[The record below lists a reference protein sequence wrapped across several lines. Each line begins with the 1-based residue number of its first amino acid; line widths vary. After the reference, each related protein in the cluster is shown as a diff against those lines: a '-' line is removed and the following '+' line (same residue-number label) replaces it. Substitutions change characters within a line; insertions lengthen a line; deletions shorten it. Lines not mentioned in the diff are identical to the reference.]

1 MVRNNYGYLEN
12 MSKIFINGKF
22 TAQPTTG
29 VQRMARCNIEALDA
43 AIVASGAID
52 NEEWILLCP
61 PNGDFP
67 KLKAI
72 KIRSFGSRK
81 LGLHFWEQFFLPLAS
96 IGGMLVS
103 FSGSTPLLKWNQVFT
118 IHDAAVFDF
127 PKAYTYIF
135 RNWYKFLFKT
145 VKLFAKK
152 IITVS
157 EFSKTRILDC
167 LKIDGSRI
175 LVIHCGHEH
184 LRLISEDSSVWHELG
199 LENTRYLL
207 AVASLNPSKNL
218 LALIE
223 AFTHVSNKDIKLIL
237 VGSSYMNIFSES
249 EVMLNDERVVFT
261 GAVNDEQL
269 KSLYKNAEALVF
281 PSVYEGFGIPPLEAM
296 YCGCPVLAANAA
308 SIPEVCGN
316 AAYYFDPYSV
326 SSITS
331 AITDFLDGIIPKQ
344 QLIDQGYRRLESFI
358 WKNNGIILL
367 KELRSLY

>member
-1 MVRNNYGYLEN
+1 MK
-12 MSKIFINGKF
+12 KIFINGKF

-43 AIVASGAID
+43 AIVASGSID
-52 NEEWILLCP
+52 NQEWILLCP

-67 KLKAI
+67 KLNAI
-72 KIRSFGSRK
+72 KVIEFGSRK
-81 LGLHFWEQFFLPLAS
+81 LGLHFWEQVYLPFAS

-118 IHDAAVFDF
+118 IHDAAVFDY

-157 EFSKTRILDC
+157 EFSKTRIVDC
-167 LKIDGSRI
+167 LKIDDSRI

-184 LRLISEDSSVWHELG
+184 LRLITEDSSVWRELN

-207 AVASLNPSKNL
+207 AVASFNPSKNL
-218 LALIE
+218 LSLIE
-223 AFTHVSNKDIKLIL
+223 AFNHVSNQDIKLIL

-249 EVMLNDERVVFT
+249 GVTLNDERVVFT
-261 GAVNDEQL
+261 GAVNDGQL
-269 KSLYKNAEALVF
+269 KFLYSNAEALVF

-296 YCGCPVLAANAA
+296 YCGCPVLAADAA

-331 AITDFLDGIIPKQ
+331 AITNLLDGIVPKQ
-344 QLIDQGYRRLESFI
+344 KLVEQGYQRLESFT
-358 WKNNGIILL
+358 WKNNGAVLL
-367 KELRSLY
+367 KELRKLNSYK